1 VQTIETALVEGAP
14 AEAAEVG
21 VYAGW
26 ICYRVWAALGDR
38 RAPVQLQALRDGLAA
53 RAQRL
58 GDPVLRRSLLQD
70 VPLHRRIMGGPLTSS
85 ADACR

>member
-1 VQTIETALVEGAP
+1 MD
-14 AEAAEVG
+14 AAI
-21 VYAGW
+21 YAGW

-58 GDPVLRRSLLQD
+58 SDPVLRRSLLED
-70 VPLHRRIMGGPLTSS
+70 VPLHRRIMGGSVTSS